1 MNKALFL
8 SKFISFLTLLLS
20 LSLFAIPALGLSSDW
35 VINDKSKVR
44 LISSKSSVDNVEEIV
59 LGLEYKLE
67 PGWKTYW
74 KSPGGGGFPQKI
86 IWNNSKN
93 IKDIIINWPNPKAFE
108 ILGLTSLGYEE
119 RVIFPLT
126 VKLQNANKLTRVN
139 LNINYLVCKDICI
152 PGNANLFLE
161 IESGNGEY
169 SEFFHEIEKIRS
181 LLPNEKIN
189 LSPLNK
195 LDTEIKK
202 YSDKININIIAES
215 NSSFINTNIFLHT
228 PFGLPVV
235 TPINNYSFNLNKIN
249 STFTF
254 PLNQFSKDNFPLEIL
269 LYDKNHNFKLIKNVS
284 VEESIPLINN
294 TLLFVFLIS
303 ILGGFILNL
312 MPCVFPVLSIKLL
325 SVLNNKTEKIR
336 LSFLYTALG
345 IVTSF
350 FLLALFFVILKQIGI
365 SVSWGMQ
372 FQEPYFLIFILFI
385 LTFFCLN
392 TFGIFEINL
401 PNFIKNNNLY
411 TLGNNFFTKNFFNGF
426 FATLL
431 ATPCTAPFVGSA
443 LSVAF
448 TQTSAILFI
457 IFILMGFGMSLPY
470 LAVSILPQSVSLFPK
485 SGKWTIYVKYFLSV
499 LLLGTII
506 WLISILYNF
515 YNEYFIIVYL
525 LISLS
530 LFVSFKFNLFKFYI
544 SFFSIFILLS
554 IPLIN
559 FFDQDQYST
568 PDKNWVNFNEI
579 DINDMIKN
587 NETLFIDITADWCV
601 TCQFNKINV
610 LEKENIKLLFEEN
623 DITLIRADWTK
634 PDRNID
640 IFLKKFNKFGIPFNA
655 FFSSKFSEGIILSEL
670 LTEKEIYE
678 SIEKLK

>member
-8 SKFISFLTLLLS
+8 SKLISFLTLLLF

-235 TPINNYSFNLNKIN
+235 IPINKYSFNLNKIN

-372 FQEPYFLIFILFI
+372 FQEPYFLILILFI

-610 LEKENIKLLFEEN
+610 LEKENIKFLFEEN

>member
-1 MNKALFL
+1 M
-8 SKFISFLTLLLS
+8 
-20 LSLFAIPALGLSSDW
+20 
-35 VINDKSKVR
+35 
-44 LISSKSSVDNVEEIV
+44 
-59 LGLEYKLE
+59 
-67 PGWKTYW
+67 
-74 KSPGGGGFPQKI
+74 
-86 IWNNSKN
+86 
-93 IKDIIINWPNPKAFE
+93 
-108 ILGLTSLGYEE
+108 
-119 RVIFPLT
+119 
-126 VKLQNANKLTRVN
+126 
-139 LNINYLVCKDICI
+139 
-152 PGNANLFLE
+152 
-161 IESGNGEY
+161 
-169 SEFFHEIEKIRS
+169 
-181 LLPNEKIN
+181 
-189 LSPLNK
+189 
-195 LDTEIKK
+195 
-202 YSDKININIIAES
+202 
-215 NSSFINTNIFLHT
+215 
-228 PFGLPVV
+228 
-235 TPINNYSFNLNKIN
+235 
-249 STFTF
+249 
-254 PLNQFSKDNFPLEIL
+254 
-269 LYDKNHNFKLIKNVS
+269 YDKNHNFKLIKNVS